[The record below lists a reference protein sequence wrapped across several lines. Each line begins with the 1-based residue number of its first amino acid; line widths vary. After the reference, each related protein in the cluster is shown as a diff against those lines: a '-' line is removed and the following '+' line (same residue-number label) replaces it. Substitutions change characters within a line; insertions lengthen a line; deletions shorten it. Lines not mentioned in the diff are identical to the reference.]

1 MMMTITAAPEAPNTT
16 TTATATTG
24 AITTSNDWDSIK
36 ITKSNTKI
44 KPLKVLIA
52 FTAIS
57 LKLVYCCCRTPTT
70 ATKTPAAAREEKME
84 SIRIICWVCVR
95 AVQTEK
101 PFICST
107 HLSLCIV
114 FFLSHCFCCS
124 FSRILFFSSHSH
136 ISFSASIERRSEKK
150 PLTKNQYS
158 QLFFLPFSKVCSAS
172 DGSQCRHSSP
182 KRRKLFPCPS
192 SWPST
197 GKTNCDENVLPNKSV
212 IFRKT
217 SSRWVSIFR
226 LIECAKASLK
236 INYANYNCEYG
247 ANNNSNSYSY

>member
-16 TTATATTG
+16 TTTTATTG

-114 FFLSHCFCCS
+114 FFYLTVSVV
-124 FSRILFFSSHSH
+124 HSLE
-136 ISFSASIERRSEKK
+136 F
-150 PLTKNQYS
+150 Y
-158 QLFFLPFSKVCSAS
+158 FFLHIHTYLSVPQSKEEAKKNHSQKISIQNDFSYPFQRFAALRMAASVATVHLSAENYS
-172 DGSQCRHSSP
+172 LVHLHGQAP
-182 KRRKLFPCPS
+182 EKRIAMKTFCPTS
-192 SWPST
+192 RLYSVKHPA
-197 GKTNCDENVLPNKSV
+197 DE
-212 IFRKT
+212 FRY
-217 SSRWVSIFR
+217 F
-226 LIECAKASLK
+226 ASLNALK
-236 INYANYNCEYG
+236 RPWK
-247 ANNNSNSYSY
+247 

>member
-16 TTATATTG
+16 TTTTATTG

-70 ATKTPAAAREEKME
+70 ATKTPASASAAAREEKME

-114 FFLSHCFCCS
+114 FFISLFLLFILSNS
-124 FSRILFFSSHSH
+124 IFFFTFTH
-136 ISFSASIERRSEKK
+136 IFQCLKK
-150 PLTKNQYS
+150 KRKKNTH
-158 QLFFLPFSKVCSAS
+158 K
-172 DGSQCRHSSP
+172 
-182 KRRKLFPCPS
+182 
-192 SWPST
+192 
-197 GKTNCDENVLPNKSV
+197 KSV
-212 IFRKT
+212 FKMIFLTLFKGLQRF
-217 SSRWVSIFR
+217 RWQPVSPQFT
-226 LIECAKASLK
+226 
-236 INYANYNCEYG
+236 
-247 ANNNSNSYSY
+247 